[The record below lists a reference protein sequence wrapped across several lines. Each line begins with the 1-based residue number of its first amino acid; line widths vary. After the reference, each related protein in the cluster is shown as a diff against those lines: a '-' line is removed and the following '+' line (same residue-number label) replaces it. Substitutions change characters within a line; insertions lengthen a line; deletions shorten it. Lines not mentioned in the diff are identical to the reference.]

1 MMSERDGSIFVT
13 GAASGMGRLA
23 ARNFAVNGYQVAAID
38 VNEKGLL
45 ETAENY
51 QGIRTFNVDVTN
63 YDEVLTAVEEAEDQ
77 LGPINRVYN
86 AAAIMPLGKV
96 VDQDIELFHRVMAVN
111 YNGVVNVSKA
121 VLPKLL
127 ERNEGEL
134 INFASMAGW
143 IPILY
148 MAAYNASKFAV
159 VAFTEVLHHEHRDSN
174 VKILC
179 VCPPPVKTPLLDQAR
194 ATVWPKV
201 FDQGEHIEPQDV
213 LDAIE
218 KTISENGLF
227 VYPGKRTQQGQWVRR
242 WFPNLLWKGVHDTEG
257 F

>member
-201 FDQGEHIEPQDV
+201 FDQGEHIESQDV